1 MTSIDS
7 VRVLLQ
13 SLPAAA
19 PSVSNN
25 NNALQ
30 NELTPAKLG
39 AAATPLR
46 ARNAQQQQ
54 YQQYAPQQ
62 LFYGNTPEKSAPGA
76 NGQGQG
82 APEEFWRDLHQFHE
96 RRGTPLT
103 QAAKISGQHVD
114 LYRLYQEVTE
124 RGGFNKVNMRDEWD
138 EVYSALDTLRE
149 RCVNGTAGIKH
160 IYRRYLDKYERLNFH
175 GEDPD
180 KLEALEAA
188 IECAEL
194 GASARARSRALASG
208 GGVGSG
214 LGLSGGGLGSMFGNA
229 HSTLT
234 AVPMA
239 YNQRQHIV
247 NADRRRQYKMSTQ
260 LHKHSSYEKLLLSLI
275 SPLPNE
281 QDFAINVCTLMANE
295 PRPTLQLSECPKL
308 LDVLL
313 AHLGVYADYTMRQLF
328 QHGHNTAGVQV
339 RRHSKLNFWRDLLYD
354 KPQILDLYTDEQ
366 AWLDNGLISKDV
378 DAVGNLEQLSD
389 EFDFELD
396 FLNLRRSHGTD
407 ERIGQRV
414 LQIVQLLRS
423 LSFHQE
429 NVTLLSANRTLWRYL
444 VMGANV
450 RWSNIHIQALETA
463 GNLAQQFELLDP
475 ATDELSRNLL
485 STLCEGIESNDR
497 AVIISCLE
505 ILYKLCGRE
514 GNAQHIS
521 RCLGLD
527 FYQRVMLLLSLTDV
541 MLLIFTLEAIYA
553 LSALGAR
560 PCSMLMQVRGLL
572 DQLVALLTVEAQSY
586 GAAGCILMRVVE
598 VVPGNMLPTMTQP
611 MPSNQLTQMM
621 TVKQPHPQPQP
632 APIVAALPPPAPT
645 QVQVLPPQAEAVSVP
660 VSIVPAPNPAPPAL
674 PVPSLPQVQLPM
686 PSLPQV
692 QLPPAVLQAAAAA
705 AATAT
710 SSQAATATILPA
722 APSAPQS
729 FTHEDETYALAW
741 LGATYERAGNGHEH
755 RVEQQELY
763 TIYLSH
769 CQKAGKHSVVNRV
782 QFPRLVRLIFN
793 PTVGPAIVRQVDG
806 TDLPGTHYIGIRMR
820 AQPLPM
826 QQHKAAPA
834 VVATAPATVATVVA
848 AKKDAAG
855 KVEPAAGE
863 AQEEASTAAVA
874 TPSSSLI
881 KSLLANKVNERQL
894 KQKAQSQP
902 QPPALVATTSSATGS
917 PAGQPIKVTSTAI
930 SAFVNNPLMQHTPVK
945 VGQTTIKPLHPQ
957 LALEKKPMTDSAPP
971 PLAPLSGANVL
982 TKDSQGRTLIIQSK
996 RKLTIDEEQ
1005 NKRLALDSSS
1015 VVGVAAGK
1023 EEPQVTPSKNAANLY
1038 ADLAASILEDED
1050 LDDVPPLAASTQ
1062 EQQPT
1067 QQQQQLQLIPAK
1079 VQPAQRQLIFPA
1091 GNATAAPPQLK
1102 LATTATIKTDQGL
1115 QTVPVILQQKSEQQQ
1130 QQQPTQTQ
1138 YVLATNQQ
1146 GQTYLV
1152 AQQTAPVAV
1161 APPTAPATPTL
1172 LVTQTQPQHNQQTK
1186 TIIILQQPQGVSASN
1201 VPGTQKVIMT
1211 TAQGQQVLVTTTTA
1225 PAGAQPRPQT
1235 PSVQQQQQQ
1244 QQQPQQIFINPQRGV
1259 PAALG
1264 AGQMSPSLLS
1274 QLNQIP
1280 ATIKLHQPQPAAQ
1293 QQQQQQQQLQRS
1305 SIVATKASPIP
1316 QLQQH
1321 QSIIQQH
1328 IISSPA
1334 ATTAA
1339 AAAAAVDKRQILLG
1353 GIKET
1358 TLITQTPV
1366 TSAPLQQS
1374 QLNSQTIITTQPP
1387 IVAGALQQQQQHI
1400 RNVLEQQQ
1408 QHHPSI
1414 IQQKISMPTT
1424 LSDAGKPKTT
1434 PALPIAKKQLPLA
1447 ASPAPS
1453 LKPPQQPQQQQ
1464 LPGATNESAIKPIES
1479 KPAEQVVSVGSVVA
1493 VPAAT
1498 SVTSVIA
1505 QPNPTANPQP
1515 ATAVPVAPVPA
1526 VPVDANWLFICDW
1539 RNCPR
1544 RKFKSLNE
1552 LQHHVCNVHC
1562 PDHLDAGAE
1571 IYCQWG
1577 SGPSLCDNI
1586 ARKRYSLMTHL
1597 VDRHLALD
1605 DLRASVQRRLATG
1618 IHNVAPAQPTVTIV
1632 RNAGNAAAAATPAGS
1647 AAAPATAATA
1657 TAVGTSAL
1665 QAIKRHSADFLNS
1678 KELMDENEGPVTK
1691 SIRLTAA
1698 LILRNLV
1705 NNTSTAKR
1713 SLKRYEPHLANV
1725 AFSNVEASG
1734 VLSHIL
1740 HELSQ

>member
-13 SLPAAA
+13 SLPAAS
-19 PSVSNN
+19 PSVGNN
-25 NNALQ
+25 NNAQ
-30 NELTPAKLG
+30 PNESTPAKLG
-39 AAATPLR
+39 AGATPLR
-46 ARNAQQQQ
+46 ARNTQLQLQQQQQQQQAQQQ
-54 YQQYAPQQ
+54 
-62 LFYGNTPEKSAPGA
+62 LLYGTPEKSSGGGA
-76 NGQGQG
+76 GGGAKQLR

-103 QAAKISGQHVD
+103 QAAKISGQPVD

-160 IYRRYLDKYERLNFH
+160 IYRRYLDKYERLNFF

-194 GASARARSRALASG
+194 GGSASRARSRAMAG
-208 GGVGSG
+208 GGGGGSIGLAGSG
-214 LGLSGGGLGSMFGNA
+214 LGSIFGSV

-239 YNQRQHIV
+239 YNQRQHMV

-328 QHGHNTAGVQV
+328 QHGHNTSGVQV

-366 AWLDNGLISKDV
+366 AWLDNGLISKDG
-378 DAVGNLEQLSD
+378 DNIEQHLQSD
-389 EFDFELD
+389 DLDFELD

-429 NVTLLSANRTLWRYL
+429 NVTQLAANRTLWRYL

-485 STLCEGIESNDR
+485 ATLCEGIESNDR

-514 GNAQHIS
+514 GNAQHIN

-553 LSALGAR
+553 LSSLGAR

-598 VVPGNMLPTMTQP
+598 VVPGNILPTLAQN

-621 TVKQPHPQPQP
+621 TVKQPQ
-632 APIVAALPPPAPT
+632 ATAIAALPPPAPT
-645 QVQVLPPQAEAVSVP
+645 QVQVLSPQVEAISLP
-660 VSIVPAPNPAPPAL
+660 VAVPAPAPVPVAVSLPVPSLPQVHL
-674 PVPSLPQVQLPM
+674 PVPSLPQVQLPA
-686 PSLPQV
+686 PAPAP
-692 QLPPAVLQAAAAA
+692 PPAVTASPAPVPAPVAVVQAAP
-705 AATAT
+705 
-710 SSQAATATILPA
+710 LPV

-729 FTHEDETYALAW
+729 FTHDDETYALAW
-741 LGATYERAGNGHEH
+741 LGATYERAGNGHDY

-769 CQKAGKHSVVNRV
+769 CQKAGKHSVVNRL

-793 PTVGPAIVRQVDG
+793 PSVGPAIVRQVDG

-826 QQHKAAPA
+826 QQHKAAAATTSTTTAA
-834 VVATAPATVATVVA
+834 V
-848 AKKDAAG
+848 KKDANKA
-855 KVEPAAGE
+855 EPAAPE
-863 AQEEASTAAVA
+863 AAEEATAATP

-902 QPPALVATTSSATGS
+902 QPQPPALVATTASVTGS

-957 LALEKKPMTDSAPP
+957 LALEKKPLTDSAPP

-982 TKDSQGRTLIIQSK
+982 TKDAQGRTVIIQSK

-1005 NKRLALDSSS
+1005 NKRLAMDNSSNA
-1015 VVGVAAGK
+1015 AAGK

-1050 LDDVPPLAASTQ
+1050 MDDVPPLAAQSNQ
-1062 EQQPT
+1062 EQQQP
-1067 QQQQQLQLIPAK
+1067 QQQQQQQQPQRQQQQLQLIPAK

-1091 GNATAAPPQLK
+1091 GNSPAPPPQLK

-1115 QTVPVILQQKSEQQQ
+1115 QTVPVILQQKTEQQ

-1152 AQQTAPVAV
+1152 AQQTAPVA
-1161 APPTAPATPTL
+1161 APASAPATPTL

-1186 TIIILQQPQGVSASN
+1186 TIIILQQPPGVSTSN

-1225 PAGAQPRPQT
+1225 PAAAQPRPLT
-1235 PSVQQQQQQ
+1235 PAQGQQQ
-1244 QQQPQQIFINPQRGV
+1244 QQIFINPQRAV

-1280 ATIKLHQPQPAAQ
+1280 ATIKLHQPQPAQ
-1293 QQQQQQQQLQRS
+1293 SPQQQQQLQRAG
-1305 SIVATKASPIP
+1305 IVATKAAAIP

-1328 IISSPA
+1328 IISGPA
-1334 ATTAA
+1334 TAGA
-1339 AAAAAVDKRQILLG
+1339 AVVDKRQILLG

-1358 TLITQTPV
+1358 TLITQTA
-1366 TSAPLQQS
+1366 TTAAPLQQS

-1387 IVAGALQQQQQHI
+1387 VVGAALQQQQQHI

-1414 IQQKISMPTT
+1414 IQQKISLTE
-1424 LSDAGKPKTT
+1424 AGKPKVAP
-1434 PALPIAKKQLPLA
+1434 PALPIAKKQLPLP
-1447 ASPAPS
+1447 ASPSPM
-1453 LKPPQQPQQQQ
+1453 QQAQQQQ
-1464 LPGATNESAIKPIES
+1464 LPALKSTQQSVASNESMS
-1479 KPAEQVVSVGSVVA
+1479 KPTTETKPVEQIATAAVTASAPPPTA
-1493 VPAAT
+1493 VPATTTTTTAT
-1498 SVTSVIA
+1498 SVVNS
-1505 QPNPTANPQP
+1505 ANPA
-1515 ATAVPVAPVPA
+1515 ATAAATAAVSA
-1526 VPVDANWLFICDW
+1526 VPVDVNWLFICDW

-1618 IHNVAPAQPTVTIV
+1618 IHNVAPSQPTVTIV
-1632 RNAGNAAAAATPAGS
+1632 RNAGNAASTAAAAATTTP
-1647 AAAPATAATA
+1647 

-1705 NNTSTAKR
+1705 NYTSTAKR
-1713 SLKRYEPHLANV
+1713 GLKRYEPHLANV

>member
-1 MTSIDS
+1 PRMTSIDS

-19 PSVSNN
+19 PSVGNSNN
-25 NNALQ
+25 NNNISALQ

-46 ARNAQQQQ
+46 ARNTLQQQ

-62 LFYGNTPEKSAPGA
+62 LLYGTPEKSAAGS
-76 NGQGQG
+76 NK
-82 APEEFWRDLHQFHE
+82 EEFWRDLHQFHE

-103 QAAKISGQHVD
+103 QAAKISGQYVD

-138 EVYSALDTLRE
+138 EVYSTLDTVRE

-160 IYRRYLDKYERLNFH
+160 IYRRYLDKYERLNFL

-180 KLEALEAA
+180 KMEALEAA

-194 GASARARSRALASG
+194 GASARQRSRALASA
-208 GGVGSG
+208 GGVGGG
-214 LGLSGGGLGSMFGNA
+214 LVLTGSGLGSMFGNA
-229 HSTLT
+229 NSTLT
-234 AVPMA
+234 AVPMS
-239 YNQRQHIV
+239 YNQRQHLV

-295 PRPTLQLSECPKL
+295 ARPTLQLAECPKL

-366 AWLDNGLISKDV
+366 AWLDNGLISRDGDS
-378 DAVGNLEQLSD
+378 DAEQLSD
-389 EFDFELD
+389 AFDFELD

-429 NVTLLSANRTLWRYL
+429 NATLLSANRTLWRYL

-450 RWSNIHIQALETA
+450 RWNNIHIQALETA
-463 GNLAQQFELLDP
+463 GNLAQQFDLLDP

-485 STLCEGIESNDR
+485 ATLCEGVESSDR

-527 FYQRVMLLLSLTDV
+527 FYERVMLLLSLTDV

-598 VVPGNMLPTMTQP
+598 VVPGNMLPTLTQSLP
-611 MPSNQLTQMM
+611 ANQLTQMM
-621 TVKQPHPQPQP
+621 TVKQPPPPPQP
-632 APIVAALPPPAPT
+632 ATIVAPMPPPAAA
-645 QVQVLPPQAEAVSVP
+645 QVQVLPPQAEAISVP
-660 VSIVPAPNPAPPAL
+660 VSIVPNPAPSLTVPCLPQVQL
-674 PVPSLPQVQLPM
+674 PVPSLPQVQLP
-686 PSLPQV
+686 P
-692 QLPPAVLQAAAAA
+692 
-705 AATAT
+705 AAT
-710 SSQAATATILPA
+710 IVPA

-729 FTHEDETYALAW
+729 FTHDDETYALAW

-793 PTVGPAIVRQVDG
+793 PSVGPAIVRQLDG

-826 QQHKAAPA
+826 QPQQQHKAAAASAPA
-834 VVATAPATVATVVA
+834 SVATVA
-848 AKKDAAG
+848 KK
-855 KVEPAAGE
+855 ELSAGE
-863 AQEEASTAAVA
+863 AQEETTTTTSA

-894 KQKAQSQP
+894 KQKAQA
-902 QPPALVATTSSATGS
+902 QPPALVATTSAVTAA
-917 PAGQPIKVTSTAI
+917 PTGQPIKVTSTAI

-957 LALEKKPMTDSAPP
+957 LPLEKKPMTDSAPP

-982 TKDSQGRTLIIQSK
+982 TKDAQGRTLIIQSK

-1015 VVGVAAGK
+1015 SSSNVVVVGK
-1023 EEPQVTPSKNAANLY
+1023 EQAEPQVTPSKNAANLY

-1050 LDDVPPLAASTQ
+1050 LDDVPPLAASSQ
-1062 EQQPT
+1062 EQQQPT
-1067 QQQQQLQLIPAK
+1067 QQQQQQLQLIPAK
-1079 VQPAQRQLIFPA
+1079 VQPTQRQLIFPA
-1091 GNATAAPPQLK
+1091 GNATAPPPQLK

-1115 QTVPVILQQKSEQQQ
+1115 QTVPVILQQKTAEQQ

-1152 AQQTAPVAV
+1152 AQQTAPVA

-1186 TIIILQQPQGVSASN
+1186 TIIILQQQPPGVSASN

-1225 PAGAQPRPQT
+1225 PGHGAQSRPQT
-1235 PSVQQQQQQ
+1235 PGQQQ

-1280 ATIKLHQPQPAAQ
+1280 ATIKLHQPQPAI
-1293 QQQQQQQQLQRS
+1293 QQQQLQRS
-1305 SIVATKASPIP
+1305 NIVATKASPIP

-1328 IISSPA
+1328 IISGPA
-1334 ATTAA
+1334 ATAA
-1339 AAAAAVDKRQILLG
+1339 AAAAAADKRHILLG

-1387 IVAGALQQQQQHI
+1387 VGTGALQQQQHM
-1400 RNVLEQQQ
+1400 RNVLEQQQQQQQQ

-1424 LSDAGKPKTT
+1424 SEAGKPKPTLAPT
-1434 PALPIAKKQLPLA
+1434 PTSQPVLPIAKKQLPLPA
-1447 ASPAPS
+1447 APVPSPLPAQAMPA
-1453 LKPPQQPQQQQ
+1453 LKPSHLQQPQLPQVQ
-1464 LPGATNESAIKPIES
+1464 LSSDAAS
-1479 KPAEQVVSVGSVVA
+1479 KPAENKPAEQIGSAASAVA
-1493 VPAAT
+1493 VPAT
-1498 SVTSVIA
+1498 TTVTSVVA
-1505 QPNPTANPQP
+1505 NPNPQA
-1515 ATAVPVAPVPA
+1515 AAVVASVPP
-1526 VPVDANWLFICDW
+1526 VPVDVNWLFICDW

-1632 RNAGNAAAAATPAGS
+1632 RNAANSAAGTPAVAPGT
-1647 AAAPATAATA
+1647 AAAPPAAPTAA
-1657 TAVGTSAL
+1657 AVGTSAL

-1698 LILRNLV
+1698 LILRNLM

-1734 VLSHIL
+1734 VLSQIL

>member
-13 SLPAAA
+13 SLPAASPA
-19 PSVSNN
+19 AANN
-25 NNALQ
+25 NTQQ
-30 NELTPAKLG
+30 NESTPAKLG
-39 AAATPLR
+39 AAGTPLR
-46 ARNAQQQQ
+46 ARNIQQQQLQAQQQ
-54 YQQYAPQQ
+54 
-62 LFYGNTPEKSAPGA
+62 LIFGTSEKSQAGEAPGA
-76 NGQGQG
+76 EEQQLS
-82 APEEFWRDLHQFHE
+82 APDEFWRDLYQFHE

-160 IYRRYLDKYERLNFH
+160 IYRRYLDKYERLNFL

-188 IECAEL
+188 IECVEL
-194 GASARARSRALASG
+194 GTSASRVRSRNLAG
-208 GGVGSG
+208 GAIGGAGGS
-214 LGLSGGGLGSMFGNA
+214 LTGGGLGSIFGMG

-239 YNQRQHIV
+239 YNQRQHMV

-295 PRPTLQLSECPKL
+295 PRSTLQLTECPKL

-313 AHLGVYADYTMRQLF
+313 AHLGVYADYSMRQLF
-328 QHGHNTAGVQV
+328 QHGHNNRGTLV
-339 RRHSKLNFWRDLLYD
+339 RKHSKLNFWRDLLYD

-366 AWLDNGLISKDV
+366 AWRDNGLISKDS
-378 DAVGNLEQLSD
+378 DPFDDSLFQSD
-389 EFDFELD
+389 ELDFELD

-429 NVTLLSANRTLWRYL
+429 NVTLLASNRTLWRYL

-485 STLCEGIESNDR
+485 ATLCEGVESNDR

-514 GNAQHIS
+514 GNAQHIN

-553 LSALGAR
+553 LSTLGAR

-598 VVPGNMLPTMTQP
+598 VVPGNILSTMTQN
-611 MPSNQLTQMM
+611 MPSTQMTPLM
-621 TVKQPHPQPQP
+621 AVKQPQPQP
-632 APIVAALPPPAPT
+632 QPPAAIPSLPPPAPT
-645 QVQVLPPQAEAVSVP
+645 QVQVLPPPPETVSLP
-660 VSIVPAPNPAPPAL
+660 VAAPAPASAPSPAPAPATVAAPVAIPAPMPLPMPSLPQVQL
-674 PVPSLPQVQLPM
+674 PVPSLPQVQLP
-686 PSLPQV
+686 PPPTLQAPA
-692 QLPPAVLQAAAAA
+692 PPAPVPT
-705 AATAT
+705 AAT
-710 SSQAATATILPA
+710 TIAVPA

-729 FTHEDETYALAW
+729 FTHEDETYALTW
-741 LGATYERAGNGHEH
+741 LGATYERAGNGHDY

-793 PTVGPAIVRQVDG
+793 ATVGPAIVRQMDG
-806 TDLPGTHYIGIRMR
+806 TELPGTHYVGIRMR

-826 QQHKAAPA
+826 QHQQHQQQQQHPQQQQQQKVTPIP
-834 VVATAPATVATVVA
+834 VAIA
-848 AKKDAAG
+848 AKKDATVAP
-855 KVEPAAGE
+855 KSDPSSGE
-863 AQEEASTAAVA
+863 SGEDAVA
-874 TPSSSLI
+874 SPTPSSSVI

-894 KQKAQSQP
+894 KQKAQA
-902 QPPALVATTSSATGS
+902 QPPALVATTASSTGS

-957 LALEKKPMTDSAPP
+957 LPMEKKPMTDSAPP
-971 PLAPLSGANVL
+971 PLAPLSGSNVL
-982 TKDSQGRTLIIQSK
+982 TKDAQGRTVIIQSK

-1005 NKRLALDSSS
+1005 NKRLALDGSN
-1015 VVGVAAGK
+1015 APAGK
-1023 EEPQVTPSKNAANLY
+1023 DDPQVTPSKNAANLY

-1050 LDDVPPLAASTQ
+1050 LDDVPPLAASSQ
-1062 EQQPT
+1062 EQQSAPQQQVQQQQQQ
-1067 QQQQQLQLIPAK
+1067 QQQQQLQLISK
-1079 VQPAQRQLIFPA
+1079 VHPTQRQLIFPA
-1091 GNATAAPPQLK
+1091 GNAPAPPPQLK

-1115 QTVPVILQQKSEQQQ
+1115 QTVPVILQQKTEQQQ
-1130 QQQPTQTQ
+1130 QQTQTQ

-1152 AQQTAPVAV
+1152 AQQSAPVAPSPS
-1161 APPTAPATPTL
+1161 APGAPTL
-1172 LVTQTQPQHNQQTK
+1172 LVTQTPQQQTK
-1186 TIIILQQPQGVSASN
+1186 TIIILQQPPGVSASN
-1201 VPGTQKVIMT
+1201 APGTQKVIMT

-1225 PAGAQPRPQT
+1225 PAAAVRPAVQ
-1235 PSVQQQQQQ
+1235 VQQQQQQ
-1244 QQQPQQIFINPQRGV
+1244 QQQQIFINPQRAV
-1259 PAALG
+1259 SAALG

-1280 ATIKLHQPQPAAQ
+1280 ATIKLHQPQPAQAAQ
-1293 QQQQQQQQLQRS
+1293 LHRTG
-1305 SIVATKASPIP
+1305 IVASKAAPIP

-1334 ATTAA
+1334 AGAE
-1339 AAAAAVDKRQILLG
+1339 KRQLLLG

-1366 TSAPLQQS
+1366 TAAPLQQS

-1387 IVAGALQQQQQHI
+1387 VGGTSVVGATLQQQQQHI

-1414 IQQKISMPTT
+1414 IQQKITMPMALT
-1424 LSDAGKPKTT
+1424 DAAKAKP
-1434 PALPIAKKQLPLA
+1434 AQAIPIAKKPMPPPTPAAAPAQQHPLQM
-1447 ASPAPS
+1447 PV
-1453 LKPPQQPQQQQ
+1453 LKPTQQAQ
-1464 LPGATNESAIKPIES
+1464 LEKPTLIVES
-1479 KPAEQVVSVGSVVA
+1479 KPAEQ
-1493 VPAAT
+1493 
-1498 SVTSVIA
+1498 
-1505 QPNPTANPQP
+1505 
-1515 ATAVPVAPVPA
+1515 PA
-1526 VPVDANWLFICDW
+1526 V
-1539 RNCPR
+1539 
-1544 RKFKSLNE
+1544 
-1552 LQHHVCNVHC
+1552 
-1562 PDHLDAGAE
+1562 
-1571 IYCQWG
+1571 
-1577 SGPSLCDNI
+1577 
-1586 ARKRYSLMTHL
+1586 
-1597 VDRHLALD
+1597 
-1605 DLRASVQRRLATG
+1605 
-1618 IHNVAPAQPTVTIV
+1618 
-1632 RNAGNAAAAATPAGS
+1632 
-1647 AAAPATAATA
+1647 TAATVA
-1657 TAVGTSAL
+1657 SQMPSVAAGT
-1665 QAIKRHSADFLNS
+1665 Q
-1678 KELMDENEGPVTK
+1678 
-1691 SIRLTAA
+1691 
-1698 LILRNLV
+1698 
-1705 NNTSTAKR
+1705 
-1713 SLKRYEPHLANV
+1713 
-1725 AFSNVEASG
+1725 
-1734 VLSHIL
+1734 
-1740 HELSQ
+1740 Q